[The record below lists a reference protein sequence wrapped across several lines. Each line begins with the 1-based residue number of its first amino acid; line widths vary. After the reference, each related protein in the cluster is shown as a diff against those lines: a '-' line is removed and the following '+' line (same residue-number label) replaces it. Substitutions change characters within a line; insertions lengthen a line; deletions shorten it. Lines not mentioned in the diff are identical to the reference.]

1 MLEFKEVTYTLK
13 KSSKPLESQLI
24 TSIGFSTF
32 FESVSARVALESER
46 EQGVVICVWF

>member
-32 FESVSARVALESER
+32 FESVSARFALERMR
-46 EQGVVICVWF
+46 ESKVW